1 MLLMANPAATNYP
14 QFYAAQNAWRIMKLF
29 VPERIRSP
37 SHRHEQN
44 PTLIRPLGKVIKA
57 TLGFSGRDASGREVK
72 NL

>member
-1 MLLMANPAATNYP
+1 
-14 QFYAAQNAWRIMKLF
+14 MKLF